1 MYQLDELLPTNMFYS
16 GKMDQNVLPTND
28 NIHFLHTQMLIRQ
41 FVHVQPV
48 IMNERNELI
57 HRCLQQYQNNPK
69 ELNAV
74 EEFDKNY
81 STDQAIQWYTRHS
94 FLYRLL
100 NKALRIQHLEMLFLL
115 RFFIYDL
122 AQVLNTK
129 RHSSS
134 SSSQSM
140 RLYRAQGLSKKELE
154 TWMKFVGE
162 FLSINT
168 FLRASSHRDQTRSK
182 LTLAD
187 DMEPVLFE
195 IDVDLRSNHGKVFR
209 RVTKHDGAF
218 FMIGSI
224 FRLVYIER
232 DPDGIWT
239 IQLALCSEREH
250 SLQEIYQSIDKK
262 LADAKTDLLSLGF
275 LFEEMGKLDDAGK
288 YFDRFL
294 QYLPKDHEDIAR
306 CYHALGEVTQKQGQY
321 DASLKW
327 FKKSLD
333 LDMKLLKMTDPG
345 IATGHN
351 SIAVVY
357 SKKGDYT
364 QALEAFKKAL
374 DIWKKS
380 LGDEDLQ
387 VAMCLNNIGIIY
399 QEQKR
404 YPEALECYQKAW
416 SIRQN
421 ILPVEHASLVRSHT
435 CIGNVHYYLAQYDLA
450 LEHLKLSLEI
460 SRRSQFPHHP
470 SIAMILRNIGL
481 VYLKKGDEQ
490 QALDYL
496 KQAANLYRHSVSST
510 HPDLIPI
517 EQLIR
522 RMTDK

>member
-1 MYQLDELLPTNMFYS
+1 MYQFDGLLPTNMFCS
-16 GKMDQNVLPTND
+16 RKADQHAVPTNG
-28 NIHFLHTQMLIRQ
+28 NTHFLHTQMLIRQ
-41 FVHVQPV
+41 LVHIQPA

-69 ELNAV
+69 ELNAI

-100 NKALRIQHLEMLFLL
+100 NKALRIQHLEMLLLL

-122 AQVLNTK
+122 ARVLNTK
-129 RHSSS
+129 RHASS
-134 SSSQSM
+134 SSSQAV
-140 RLYRAQGLSKKELE
+140 RLYRAQGFSKKELE
-154 TWMKFVGE
+154 TWMKSVGE
-162 FLSINT
+162 FLSVNT

-187 DMEPVLFE
+187 DMEPVLFV
-195 IDVDLRSNHGKVFR
+195 IDVDLRGNHGKVFR
-209 RVTKHDGAF
+209 HVTKQDEAF

-232 DPDGIWT
+232 DLDGIWT
-239 IQLALCSEREH
+239 IQLALCSEREP
-250 SLQEIYQSIDKK
+250 SLQEIYQSIDNN
-262 LADAKTDLLSLGF
+262 LADAKTDILSLGF
-275 LFEEMGKLDDAGK
+275 LFEEMGKLDDAGM
-288 YFDRFL
+288 YFDHFL
-294 QYLPKDHEDIAR
+294 QHLPKDHEDIAR
-306 CYHALGEVTQKQGQY
+306 CYHALGEITQKQGQY

-333 LDMKLLKMTDPG
+333 LDMKLLKKSDSS

-364 QALEAFKKAL
+364 HALESFKKAL

-380 LGDEDLQ
+380 LGEEDLE

-399 QEQKR
+399 QEQKK

-421 ILPVEHASLVRSHT
+421 ILPVEHASLGRSHT
-435 CIGNVHYYLAQYDLA
+435 CIGNVYYYLAQYDLA
-450 LEHLKLSLEI
+450 LEHFKLSLET
-460 SRRSQFPHHP
+460 SRRSHFPHHP
-470 SIAMILRNIGL
+470 SIAMTLRNIGL
-481 VYLKKGDEQ
+481 VYQKTGDEQ
-490 QALDYL
+490 QALSYL

-510 HPDLIPI
+510 HPDLIQI
-517 EQLIR
+517 ERLIHQ
-522 RMTDK
+522 MTDK